1 MTDFQLCMFLV
12 LFSRKDSQIQKEQNF
27 EMNLLLYSRSVIRM
41 MDMQITKRFSSS
53 KMKRY
58 RLGSS
63 VCTRTVFLILLHTPS
78 FLLEIR
84 VIIKILSHPWYHINC
99 DGFEKGWSKK
109 IQNGR
114 LKKTEIFNSANSQY
128 FFAKISGIGSWVNR
142 INWCK
147 GYWCSLIYLV
157 IRLTKVSSKKE

>member
-1 MTDFQLCMFLV
+1 
-12 LFSRKDSQIQKEQNF
+12 
-27 EMNLLLYSRSVIRM
+27 M

-84 VIIKILSHPWYHINC
+84 VIIKMA
-99 DGFEKGWSKK
+99 DSKK
-109 IQNGR
+109 LRFSTPPILN
-114 LKKTEIFNSANSQY
+114 IFLQK
-128 FFAKISGIGSWVNR
+128 F
-142 INWCK
+142 
-147 GYWCSLIYLV
+147 
-157 IRLTKVSSKKE
+157 

>member
-27 EMNLLLYSRSVIRM
+27 EMNLLYRRSVIRM

-63 VCTRTVFLILLHTPS
+63 VCTRTVFLILLHDPS

-99 DGFEKGWSKK
+99 DWFEKGWSKK
-109 IQNGR
+109 
-114 LKKTEIFNSANSQY
+114 KKIKMAD
-128 FFAKISGIGSWVNR
+128 
-142 INWCK
+142 
-147 GYWCSLIYLV
+147 
-157 IRLTKVSSKKE
+157 SKKPPTRLVKCWFFCYVVATSEGIKYSKQE

>member
-1 MTDFQLCMFLV
+1 MSGRALNKLTDFQLCMFLV

-27 EMNLLLYSRSVIRM
+27 EMNLLYSRSVIRM

-58 RLGSS
+58 RLDSS

-84 VIIKILSHPWYHINC
+84 VIIKILSHPWNHKNC
-99 DGFEKGWSKK
+99 KFS
-109 IQNGR
+109 
-114 LKKTEIFNSANSQY
+114 IFFCKN
-128 FFAKISGIGSWVNR
+128 FKD
-142 INWCK
+142 WCL
-147 GYWCSLIYLV
+147 G
-157 IRLTKVSSKKE
+157 

>member
-1 MTDFQLCMFLV
+1 MFLV

-27 EMNLLLYSRSVIRM
+27 EMNLLYSRSVIRM

-99 DGFEKGWSKK
+99 DWFEKGWSKK
-109 IQNGR
+109 KKKFKMADS
-114 LKKTEIFNSANSQY
+114 KKTEIFNSANSQY
-128 FFAKISGIGSWVNR
+128 FFAKILGIGSWGNR
-142 INWCK
+142 INWCE
-147 GYWCSLIYLV
+147 GYWCSLTYMV
-157 IRLTKVSSKKE
+157 IRLSDASSKKG